1 MVFGVGEETRVR
13 PVCGVPDY
21 RGGGGFVLGFAA
33 GGIVGWLGGM
43 SSPFCVG
50 CKHAIGKYLLS
61 SGRGLVSSF
70 WSGLPPCGI
79 AVAPAPAPTLRPP
92 PKAQG
97 DLSVF

>member
-43 SSPFCVG
+43 SSPFCVV

-61 SGRGLVSSF
+61 SGRCLVSSF
-70 WSGLPPCGI
+70 CSEVPPSGI
-79 AVAPAPAPTLRPP
+79 AIAPAPAATLSLPQ
-92 PKAQG
+92 KAEEN
-97 DLSVF
+97 LCAF